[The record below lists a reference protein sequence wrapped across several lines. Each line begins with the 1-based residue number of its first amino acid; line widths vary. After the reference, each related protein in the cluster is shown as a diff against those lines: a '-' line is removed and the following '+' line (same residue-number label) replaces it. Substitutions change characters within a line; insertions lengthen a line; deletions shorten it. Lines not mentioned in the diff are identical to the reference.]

1 MADITADVKVLVAMR
16 DDKPCR
22 QALDWAIKE
31 FSKGEN
37 SSVCLLLTHIV
48 TDLRNLGE
56 KMRVPLNKTLSAQTP
71 TFLFVKGHSC

>member
-22 QALDWAIKE
+22 QALDWTIQE
-31 FSKGEN
+31 FSKGGN

-56 KMRVPLNKTLSAQTP
+56 EMRVPDSSILCSNS
-71 TFLFVKGHSC
+71 FVKRHS